1 MNRPIDLLLYGVTD
15 RSWLNGAG
23 LEEQVEKAI
32 RGGVSVI
39 QLREKNISTREFYQ
53 IALKVKEVTDKYGVP
68 LIVNDRLD
76 ITLAINAAGLHV
88 GQSDLPAV
96 IARKILGPDKILGV
110 SVTNQSEALTA
121 ENDGADYLGAGA
133 VFTTQTK
140 KDSLPVDNNELCKI
154 TSAVNLPVVAIGGIN
169 ETNVHALKGSGIKG
183 IAVISAVFGKPD
195 VETAARNMRKI
206 SEVVLQQ

>member
-76 ITLAINAAGLHV
+76 ITLAINAVGLHV